1 MGKPISFLNIYIRHK
16 CTAKLAICCS

>member
-1 MGKPISFLNIYIRHK
+1 MEEPISFLNIYIRYK